1 MDSPSAYLDASKEY
15 SEFLLDLTFNS
26 KPIIDNLTAIAAENK
41 HAASAIVKAIES
53 RIAAV
58 SPDKK
63 LPALYLL
70 DSIVKNVGEPYRSL
84 FEKNLQTTFLSAF
97 RTVPKAV
104 RQSMMRLLE
113 TWPPYFGNNLISLLK
128 VRANE
133 VQKQIQENTKGYEAV
148 HVNPQVLLR
157 TTAGNSHVDTKP
169 QNYNV
174 SYLERAQEK
183 VPVPKPKENRIPA
196 FLRLQQH
203 GILNNNSEP
212 TRKSSSKQ
220 ASGVHSRLDTSSEL
234 MKQLQVET
242 QLLVDTINAQLVRGM
257 MPTQEQLNA
266 LQALVTVILQYA
278 NFNIIAQNF
287 VPYLQQHTDNIV
299 NQIKTLQ
306 ENQQAQE
313 QEAVIANAIQS
324 LMSGYNSQLVPQNS
338 ESSLLVSERK
348 IFPNNSKFESDVSSS
363 CQVQDEIITDFNIL
377 RRLDHGFIVCKL
389 YDDLQIVSE
398 SDGSRFATRE
408 DLRQHL
414 DWLFE
419 WNKRLRARRQGGI
432 CRMWYSSV
440 HEWIQG
446 TTSVRNSGMISSS
459 MIFEDGTSQI
469 NIDKRE
475 QQLKKVDE
483 EANQTHRHENKV
495 FAGDCEDR
503 CFVCGDCFEME
514 WDDELEALVYKDAIK
529 EGGDEGTKIFHVDC
543 YSVWKSQGGSHDW
556 KSEDR
561 DKNAN
566 EVEDST
572 LENFEHKESF
582 SGSDLGFEIKAE
594 PTKLDASEDFPD
606 GTSDFPQKRLRTKEV
621 L

>member
-41 HAASAIVKAIES
+41 HAAAAIVKAIES

-63 LPALYLL
+63 LPTLYLL

-84 FEKNLQTTFLSAF
+84 FEKNLQITFLSAF
-97 RTVPKAV
+97 RAVPKAV

-133 VQKQIQENTKGYEAV
+133 VQKQIQENAKGYEAV
-148 HVNPQVLLR
+148 HVNPQVLR
-157 TTAGNSHVDTKP
+157 TTAERTRHVDTKT
-169 QNYNV
+169 QSYNV
-174 SYLERAQEK
+174 PYLERAQEK
-183 VPVPKPKENRIPA
+183 VPMPKPKENKVPA
-196 FLRLQQH
+196 FVRLQQH
-203 GILNNNSEP
+203 GIMNNNSE
-212 TRKSSSKQ
+212 TARKMMNKQ
-220 ASGVHSRLDTSSEL
+220 DSGGQSRMDASTEL
-234 MKQLQVET
+234 MKQLQAET
-242 QLLVDTINAQLVRGM
+242 QLLVDTINAQLIRGM
-257 MPTQEQLNA
+257 MPMQEQLNA

-287 VPYLQQHTDNIV
+287 VPYLQQHIDNIV

-313 QEAVIANAIQS
+313 QEAVIAKAIQS
-324 LMSGYNSQLVPQNS
+324 LMSGYNSQLAPQNTESPLPASESKILTSYSNS
-338 ESSLLVSERK
+338 ESD
-348 IFPNNSKFESDVSSS
+348 FSSA
-363 CQVQDEIITDFNIL
+363 CQIQDEVITDFNLL
-377 RRLDHGFIVCKL
+377 RRIDHGFIVSKL
-389 YDDLQIVSE
+389 YDDLQVVSE
-398 SDGSRFATRE
+398 SDGSRFATKE

-432 CRMWYSSV
+432 CRMWYSNV
-440 HEWIQG
+440 HEWIHG
-446 TTSVRNSGMISSS
+446 SASTKNSGVILSS
-459 MIFEDGTSQI
+459 MIFDDGSTRA
-469 NIDKRE
+469 DAETLE
-475 QQLKKVDE
+475 QQAKNLDE
-483 EANQTHRHENKV
+483 EIHQTNRHGNKV

-503 CFVCGDCFEME
+503 CFVCGDGFEME
-514 WDDELEALVYKDAIK
+514 WDDELEALIYKDAIK
-529 EGGDEGTKIFHVDC
+529 EGDDELTKIFHVDC
-543 YSVWKSQGGSHDW
+543 HSVWKVQGGSSNDF
-556 KSEDR
+556 EDR

-566 EVEDST
+566 EVKEFT
-572 LENFEHKESF
+572 LENTESRGRPT
-582 SGSDLGFEIKAE
+582 SYDLESETKAE
-594 PTKLDASEDFPD
+594 PKKLDVSEDIPD
-606 GTSDFPQKRLRTKEV
+606 SELNGYPQKRLRTKEV